1 MKKSAQIYI
10 SMFILTECQDDLGK
24 TPLLQGVFY
33 VSRKRTVCSSV
44 RNQTFLPW
52 KTYFSGLGNVK
63 NKTNISRKT
72 ELRFSNFFPSF
83 AKPFLFRIFKK
94 QIYLTI
100 RYE

>member
-24 TPLLQGVFY
+24 TLLLQGIFY
-33 VSRKRTVCSSV
+33 VFHKGNVCSSV
-44 RNQTFLPW
+44 RNYTFLLL
-52 KTYFSGLGNVK
+52 KTYGSGLGNIK

-72 ELRFSNFFPSF
+72 ELRFSNSFPSF
-83 AKPFLFRIFKK
+83 AKPFLFRIFKN

-100 RYE
+100 RYV